1 VTQEL
6 FHGWV
11 QFKNSNLAGVSIV
24 FHKIAVGVAFSPTS
38 EAMLMETARVAELLH
53 AEMLLIHA
61 GTRTSDAESRMNSM
75 IARCNVPSDRTSIIW
90 GSGDPVD
97 VILDSCKKHHV
108 DLLVTGALKKENL
121 VQYYVGT
128 IARKVLRKAGCSVF
142 TIVDPSAERKPYK
155 NVVVS
160 AEDSSYIREAI
171 ATSCRL
177 IPKDHG
183 SWLHIVR
190 EVKLYGL
197 TMAASDQHTE
207 EEYDDVRQRLVK
219 QEIDKVQELLAHIPH
234 EGVRVNIKMVSG
246 KSGFELP
253 RFAQKKNADLLVV
266 GAPPRRFSFFD
277 RIFPHDLEY
286 ILADLPCNLL
296 IVRPSKYR
304 KEDPHG

>member
-1 VTQEL
+1 
-6 FHGWV
+6 
-11 QFKNSNLAGVSIV
+11 
-24 FHKIAVGVAFSPTS
+24 
-38 EAMLMETARVAELLH
+38 METAHIAQLLN
-53 AEMLLIHA
+53 AEMLLIHVGDQTPDTEA
-61 GTRTSDAESRMNSM
+61 RMNAM
-75 IARCNVPSDRTSIIW
+75 ITKCNVRRERLSVIW
-90 GSGDPVD
+90 GSGDPVS
-97 VILDSCKKHHV
+97 VILASCKKHHV

-128 IARKVLRKAGCSVF
+128 IARKVLRKAGCSVL
-142 TIVDPSAERKPYK
+142 TIVNPSTESKPYK

-160 AEDSSYIREAI
+160 AEDSSYVNDAI
-171 ATSCRL
+171 TTSCKL
-177 IPKDHG
+177 IPRNKG

-207 EEYDDVRQRLVK
+207 EEYDDFRQGLVRH
-219 QEIDKVQELLAHIPH
+219 EIDKVQELLTHIPH
-234 EGVRVNIKMVSG
+234 EGIRINIKMVSG

-253 RFAQKKNADLLVV
+253 RFAQRKNADLLVV

-304 KEDPHG
+304 KEASHG

>member
-1 VTQEL
+1 M
-6 FHGWV
+6 
-11 QFKNSNLAGVSIV
+11 SIA

-38 EAMLMETARVAELLH
+38 EAMLTETARLAHMLNS
-53 AEMLLIHA
+53 EMLLIHVGNQTA
-61 GTRTSDAESRMNSM
+61 DTEARMNAM
-75 IARCNVPSDRTSIIW
+75 IAKCDMLRDRLTVIW

-121 VQYYVGT
+121 VEYYVGT
-128 IARKVLRKAGCSVF
+128 IARKVLRKAGCSVL
-142 TIVDPSAERKPYK
+142 TIVNPSTENRPYK

-160 AEDSSYIREAI
+160 AEDSTYIGEAI
-171 ATSCRL
+171 TTACTL

-207 EEYDDVRQRLVK
+207 EEYDNVRQSLVK
-219 QEIDKVQELLAHIPH
+219 QEIQKVEELLTKVPH
-234 EGVRVNIKMVSG
+234 EGVRINIKMVSG

-253 RFAQKKNADLLVV
+253 RFAQRKNADLLVV

-277 RIFPHDLEY
+277 RVFPHDIEY
-286 ILADLPCNLL
+286 IFADLPCNLL
-296 IVRPSKYR
+296 VVRPSKYR
-304 KEDPHG
+304 KEDLHG

>member
-1 VTQEL
+1 M
-6 FHGWV
+6 
-11 QFKNSNLAGVSIV
+11 SIS
-24 FHKIAVGVAFSPTS
+24 FHKIAVGVAFSPTT
-38 EAMLMETARVAELLH
+38 EAMLMETARIAQLLD
-53 AEMLLIHA
+53 AEMLLIHVGNQTPDTEA
-61 GTRTSDAESRMNSM
+61 RMTSM
-75 IARCNVPSDRTSIIW
+75 IGKCNVAREKLSVIW
-90 GSGDPVD
+90 GSGDPVN
-97 VILDSCKKHHV
+97 VILDSCKKHQV

-128 IARKVLRKAGCSVF
+128 IARKVLRKAGCSVL
-142 TIVDPSAERKPYK
+142 TIVNPSTESKPYR

-171 ATSCRL
+171 TTSCRL
-177 IPKDHG
+177 IPKDSG

-207 EEYDDVRQRLVK
+207 EEYDDFRQGLVRD
-219 QEIDKVQELLAHIPH
+219 EIDKVQELLTHIHH
-234 EGVRVNIKMVSG
+234 EGVRINIKMVSG

-253 RFAQKKNADLLVV
+253 RFAQRKNADLLVV
-266 GAPPRRFSFFD
+266 GAPPRRFSFLD
-277 RIFPHDLEY
+277 RLFPHDLEY

-304 KEDPHG
+304 KEASHG

>member
-1 VTQEL
+1 M
-6 FHGWV
+6 
-11 QFKNSNLAGVSIV
+11 SIA
-24 FHKIAVGVAFSPTS
+24 FQKIAVGVAFSPTA
-38 EAMLMETARVAELLH
+38 EAMLMETVRVAKLLD
-53 AEMLLIHA
+53 AEMLLIHV
-61 GTRTSDAESRMNSM
+61 GDHTAEAETRMNAM
-75 IARCNVPSDRTSIIW
+75 IAKCSVLRDRMAVIW

-128 IARKVLRKAGCSVF
+128 IARKVLRKAGCSVL
-142 TIVDPSAERKPYK
+142 TIVNPSTENKPYK
-155 NVVVS
+155 NVVVN
-160 AEDSSYIREAI
+160 AEDSSYIGEAI

-177 IPKDHG
+177 ISKKDP

-190 EVKLYGL
+190 EVKMYGL

-219 QEIDKVQELLAHIPH
+219 QEIDKVEELLTRIPH
-234 EGVRVNIKMVSG
+234 EGIRINIKTVSG

-253 RFAQKKNADLLVV
+253 RFAQRKNADLLVV
-266 GAPPRRFSFFD
+266 GGPPRRFSFFD
-277 RIFPHDLEY
+277 RVFPHDLEY

-296 IVRPSKYR
+296 VVRPSKYR
-304 KEDPHG
+304 KEASRG